1 MIKMPMW
8 SLPLKN
14 MCTFPTSSLPL
25 KKPAHWSQSLR
36 RSLPLRCIAAAQTHR
51 SRSKKRKNKKTKK
64 KTKNTQMVVNVK
76 EFANAGSVKRRAPV
90 HCGKSFHVTAV
101 AQKKRIFFE
110 KTKTRL
116 RGKKKTEKKQ
126 NQKNIEQLTSIG
138 RKLSNWRRLGENW
151 ATDVGWEKIVYWL
164 CPSRRQDKE
173 QANTTLNWKPL
184 DKIRMVYMED
194 HCSRSAPSQPLST
207 IQPLSMLPALY
218 RVHLQ
223 PSCTITCLGN
233 KKYNTAG
240 NPHTTAR
247 SSIIIGLKL
256 FKLCHYCIFN

>member
-1 MIKMPMW
+1 
-8 SLPLKN
+8 
-14 MCTFPTSSLPL
+14 
-25 KKPAHWSQSLR
+25 
-36 RSLPLRCIAAAQTHR
+36 
-51 SRSKKRKNKKTKK
+51 
-64 KTKNTQMVVNVK
+64 MVVNVK
-76 EFANAGSVKRRAPV
+76 EFANAGSVKRRAPA

-101 AQKKRIFFE
+101 AQKKRVFFE
-110 KTKTRL
+110 KKKTRL
-116 RGKKKTEKKQ
+116 RGKKNGKK
-126 NQKNIEQLTSIG
+126 NKIKKKIEQLTSIG

-151 ATDVGWEKIVYWL
+151 ATDVDWEKIVYWL

-173 QANTTLNWKPL
+173 QANTTLDWKPL
-184 DKIRMVYMED
+184 DQIRTVYMED

-207 IQPLSMLPALY
+207 MQPLSMLPALY

>member
-1 MIKMPMW
+1 MW
-8 SLPLKN
+8 RNLRMQEVWNVGHPRIAVNPSTWPQWLRKN
-14 MCTFPTSSLPL
+14 VFF
-25 KKPAHWSQSLR
+25 
-36 RSLPLRCIAAAQTHR
+36 
-51 SRSKKRKNKKTKK
+51 RKNK
-64 KTKNTQMVVNVK
+64 NA
-76 EFANAGSVKRRAPV
+76 FAR
-90 HCGKSFHVTAV
+90 
-101 AQKKRIFFE
+101 
-110 KTKTRL
+110 
-116 RGKKKTEKKQ
+116 KKKTEKNKIKK
-126 NQKNIEQLTSIG
+126 KNEQLTSIG
-138 RKLSNWRRLGENW
+138 RKLSNWRRFGENW
-151 ATDVGWEKIVYWL
+151 ATDVDWEKIVYWL

-207 IQPLSMLPALY
+207 MQPLSMLPALY

-240 NPHTTAR
+240 NPHKTAR

>member
-1 MIKMPMW
+1 
-8 SLPLKN
+8 
-14 MCTFPTSSLPL
+14 
-25 KKPAHWSQSLR
+25 
-36 RSLPLRCIAAAQTHR
+36 
-51 SRSKKRKNKKTKK
+51 
-64 KTKNTQMVVNVK
+64 MVVNVK
-76 EFANAGSVKRRAPV
+76 EFANAGSVKRRAPA

-101 AQKKRIFFE
+101 AQKKRVFFK
-110 KTKTRL
+110 KTKNAFARKKN
-116 RGKKKTEKKQ
+116 KKKTKSKK
-126 NQKNIEQLTSIG
+126 
-138 RKLSNWRRLGENW
+138 NW
-151 ATDVGWEKIVYWL
+151 ATDVDWEKIVYWL

-184 DKIRMVYMED
+184 GKIRMVYMED

-207 IQPLSMLPALY
+207 MQPLSMLPALY